1 MPVRFSPRTIAAAA
15 CLSAAVACGTA
26 GCERSDRPLDLADLD
41 PAEARY
47 VQRVVVL
54 ERAKAFALTDRAAG
68 DALLDSLAVAWGDSA
83 LDATASGIPREPQR
97 AAAVAHLIKRILD
110 AERDS
115 LVYAPR
121 ADRLT
126 APLPVPAPPGKEELE

>member
-1 MPVRFSPRTIAAAA
+1 MPVRFSPRTIAAAT
-15 CLSAAVACGTA
+15 CLSAALACGLA
-26 GCERSDRPLDLADLD
+26 GCERSDRPVDFADLNA
-41 PAEARY
+41 AEARY

-68 DALLDSLAVAWGDSA
+68 DALLDSLAGAWGDSA
-83 LDATASGIPREPQR
+83 LDATARGIPREPQR
-97 AAAVAHLIKRILD
+97 AAAVAHLIERILD

-126 APLPVPAPPGKEELE
+126 APLPVPAPPREDGPE